1 MNIATRTEKV
11 EVDVVERN
19 AGQGLHGRQEEVSE
33 SRTFNSTTAAAS
45 RATSLPLFIAMP
57 TSARFSAG
65 ESLTPVKKKG

>member
-1 MNIATRTEKV
+1 VEK
-11 EVDVVERN
+11 N
-19 AGQGLHGRQEEVSE
+19 AGQGLQQRRQEEVSE

-65 ESLTPVKKKG
+65 ESLTPVTKRD